1 MKRGHLEDERSN
13 LRPCSVHGRQH
24 NQTPVVILKP
34 CARAQARAALA
45 GAQAEASAAAGPWLA
60 ALGGA
65 GLWLAAALL
74 CAASFGCVR
83 KDLPPDACTR
93 VDLGGCIIE
102 DVEVLENATIDDGD
116 IEERIATAETSR
128 VLEGAL
134 EKVPLL
140 SLWDSLTVQ
149 YELFDKFVLER
160 DLARIERYYRSRG
173 FYEAHARAG
182 RVIRLSRKT
191 VRVEIVVDE
200 GPPIDAIIVNP
211 EFIETDDQKDLA
223 RYPYATKLQAAK
235 VAVQDALNEL
245 RGKPRFEET
254 DYDEIKRRVVRS
266 LTDRGFAYGTVRG
279 AVSID
284 IPQRAATVSLKID
297 FGPHCT
303 FGDMVLKDL
312 GEIPAEPIRSAINIR
327 KGRAYS
333 TTALESAEYALAE
346 YGVFSAVDIK
356 PNLSPEGQAVRST
369 EIPVTFTFQPAALR
383 TFKAGVGAEVGDRV
397 EAHIVAGW
405 DNRNFLGGLRRFNI
419 ESRPGLVFYPLKLGD
434 SESFDQV
441 VPEVKLAFEL
451 TQPGFIEARTNGVI
465 RGRFRLFQDRTVT
478 SEESVAPMEGQPE
491 VEPPILGLREY
502 AGTLGVERKFWRSRV
517 SAGLFSH
524 IQFEQPFS
532 YNDQRPPLGYRPLLI
547 LPYFEGIIALDER
560 KNAAGKRDKISPNE
574 GYFVGTNLQTAVN
587 FFEDDTGDLGAD
599 DVRLQPEVRV
609 YLPISKKVTL
619 ALRATSGFLFPRNYG
634 DDLKRELMEV
644 TDEGAALSAAAE
656 RDIQLYSFRGFFS
669 GGTNSNRGYGYREV
683 GPFAQSKSFDAKIPT
698 GGRLL
703 WEASL
708 ELRFPIVGE
717 LRSALFLDGSD
728 VTLGDFRL
736 DRPHLSA
743 GLGLRYDTPV
753 GPLRADV
760 GYRIHCAQTLDT
772 PCGEIPADEGKPSDF
787 LGVPIAVSIAIGEA
801 F

>member
-1 MKRGHLEDERSN
+1 MKRGHLEDERTN

-45 GAQAEASAAAGPWLA
+45 GAQAGASAAASPWLS

-65 GLWLAAALL
+65 GLWLSAALL

-102 DVEVLENATIDDGD
+102 DVEVLENATIEDSD

-134 EKVPLL
+134 ENVPLL

-200 GPPIDAIIVNP
+200 GPPIDLIVVNP
-211 EFIETDDQKDLA
+211 EFIESDDQKDLA
-223 RYPYATKLQAAK
+223 RYPHATKLQDAK

-245 RGKPRFEET
+245 RSKLRFEET
-254 DYDEIKRRVVRS
+254 DYEEIKRTVVRS

-279 AVSID
+279 AVGID
-284 IPQRAATVSLKID
+284 IPQRVATVSLKID

-303 FGDMVLKDL
+303 FGDMRLVAL
-312 GEIPAEPIRSAINIR
+312 GEIPEEPIRAAINIR

-333 TTALESAEYALAE
+333 TSALESAEYALAE
-346 YGVFSAVDIK
+346 YGVFSAVEIK

-397 EAHIVAGW
+397 EAHVVAGW

-434 SESFDQV
+434 SEPFNQI

-478 SEESVAPMEGQPE
+478 SDESVAPVEGQPE

-502 AGTLGVERKFWRSRV
+502 AGTLGLERKFWRSRV
-517 SAGLFSH
+517 SSGLFSH
-524 IQFEQPFS
+524 VQFEQPFS
-532 YNDQRPPLGYRPLLI
+532 YNDQSTPEGYRPLLI
-547 LPYFEGIIALDER
+547 LPYFEGILALDLR
-560 KNAAGKRDKISPNE
+560 RNAAGKSDKISPNQ
-574 GYFVGTNLQTAVN
+574 GVFVGTNVQAAFD
-587 FFEDDTGDLGAD
+587 FFSKGAD
-599 DVRLQPEVRV
+599 DVRFQPELRV
-609 YLPISKKVTL
+609 YVPISKKVTL
-619 ALRATSGFLFPRNYG
+619 GLRATSGFLFPRNYG

-644 TDEGAALSAAAE
+644 ADEDTALSAAAE

-728 VTLGDFRL
+728 VTLGNFRL
-736 DRPHLSA
+736 ERPHLSA

-760 GYRIHCAQTLDT
+760 GYRIRCLQTLDT
-772 PCGEIPADEGKPSDF
+772 PCGEVPADEGNPSDF
-787 LGVPIAVSIAIGEA
+787 LGLPIAVSIAIGEA